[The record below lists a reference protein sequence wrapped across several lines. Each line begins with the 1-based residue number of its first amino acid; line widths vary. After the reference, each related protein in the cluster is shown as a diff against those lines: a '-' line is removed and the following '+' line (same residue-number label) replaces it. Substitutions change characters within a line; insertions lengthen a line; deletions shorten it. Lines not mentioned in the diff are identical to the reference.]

1 MILEKIKSNTFNKN
15 KYITPENFKFTLN
28 NQEYTAIFDTAVVE
42 DNDCII
48 ENRTYIMHEDKLVG
62 YLRHHFIPND
72 SLKQYLSTPFD
83 FLVLKKYK
91 SYNIFSKVPD
101 YEKIFLSMSLE
112 NKIDNLKNLC
122 HSLHMNNYYH
132 ELSNQDIDEEKFNF
146 YLQEIKEKINKH
158 YAFKSEYKKFK
169 LQYTSKSFIDFSHT
183 RDEGDKM
190 KLSKITPKLEQY
202 AKEMNIDIE
211 KLFIESDKSYQRKG
225 LGVMMYTLTAD
236 WLYLNKMNLFSGLL
250 NDKSKKLWIEKFPKE
265 NIKIIETSENHYT
278 LDRSDIDLNY
288 LYRKNNIV
296 KNKKSR

>member
-15 KYITPENFKFTLN
+15 KYITPENFKFILN

-42 DNDCII
+42 DEDCII
-48 ENRTYIMHEDKLVG
+48 ENRTYILHEDKLVG

-101 YEKIFLSMSLE
+101 YLNIFLSMDLKD
-112 NKIDNLKNLC
+112 KIDKLKNLC

-158 YAFKSEYKKFK
+158 YGFKSEYKKFK
-169 LQYTSKSFIDFSHT
+169 LKYTSKSFIDFSHI

-190 KLSKITPKLEQY
+190 KLSKITPKLELY
-202 AKEMNIDIE
+202 AKEINVDVE

-225 LGVMMYTLTAD
+225 LGVIMYTLTAD
-236 WLYLNKMNLFSGLL
+236 WLSLNKINLFSGSL
-250 NDKSKKLWIEKFPKE
+250 NGKSKKLWTEKFPKE
-265 NIKIIETSENHYT
+265 NIKTIGIAENYYM
-278 LDRSDIDLNY
+278 LDRSDIDLTY
-288 LYRKNNIV
+288 LYIKNNKI

>member
-15 KYITPENFKFTLN
+15 KYITPENFKFILN

-91 SYNIFSKVPD
+91 NYNIFSKVPD
-101 YEKIFLSMSLE
+101 YVKIFSSMDLE
-112 NKIDNLKNLC
+112 NKIDKLKNLC
-122 HSLHMNNYYH
+122 HSLHLYNYYN
-132 ELSNQDIDEEKFNF
+132 ELSNKNIDEEKFNF

-158 YAFKSEYKKFK
+158 YGFKSEYKKFK
-169 LQYTSKSFIDFSHT
+169 KNYTSKSFIDFSHI
-183 RDEGDKM
+183 RDKGDKM

-202 AKEMNIDIE
+202 AKEINIDVD
-211 KLFIESDKSYQRKG
+211 KLFIESDKSVIK
-225 LGVMMYTLTAD
+225 
-236 WLYLNKMNLFSGLL
+236 
-250 NDKSKKLWIEKFPKE
+250 EK
-265 NIKIIETSENHYT
+265 
-278 LDRSDIDLNY
+278 
-288 LYRKNNIV
+288 V
-296 KNKKSR
+296 